1 MSAAR
6 ALPVTPAERACA
18 TVLRAWLEW
27 QPSPEDDASK
37 EARACM
43 FDFGGSLRAND
54 FVTRGQATPAGAA
67 LLARVEGAERP
78 TYTRAVALIDALN
91 KDAGGA
97 VVHGMLHAAI
107 IAEANAKDAA
117 LAGATPIAAPPAK
130 EPR

>member
-6 ALPVTPAERACA
+6 TLPVTPAERACA

-117 LAGATPIAAPPAK
+117 LAGTTPIDAPPAK